1 VSRTADRSA
10 QGETLSRAVWS
21 VLAEQG
27 LERLTVRAVAAAAGC
42 TTGLVM
48 HRFPNRQALLLHARE
63 LLHRVTRARVEA
75 LEAEAGSPRAA
86 LRAVLLQGMALDE
99 QTRQEAIVWMGFLAA
114 AVTDD
119 ELIAEHRRNNRAWRE
134 RVERLTAAAAPE
146 WTAGWVAT
154 VALALIAMTEGV
166 AVYAA
171 ADPAAF
177 PPADQERML
186 DATLTAHG
194 LDAAGEGD
202 GEQRRS

>member
-1 VSRTADRSA
+1 
-10 QGETLSRAVWS
+10 VWS

-27 LERLTVRAVAAAAGC
+27 LERLTVRAVATAAGC

-75 LEAEAGSPRAA
+75 LEAAADSPRAA
-86 LRAVLLQGMALDE
+86 LRAVLRQGMALDE

-114 AVTDD
+114 AVADD

-134 RVERLTAAAAPE
+134 RVERLTADAAPE
-146 WTAGWVAT
+146 WPAGRVAT

-166 AVYAA
+166 AAYAA
-171 ADPAAF
+171 ADPDAF
-177 PPADQERML
+177 PPSDQERML
-186 DATLTAHG
+186 DAALTAYG
-194 LDAAGEGD
+194 LA
-202 GEQRRS
+202 EQRRP

>member
-1 VSRTADRSA
+1 MSRTANRLA

-27 LERLTVRAVAAAAGC
+27 LERLTVRAVATAAGC

-48 HRFPNRQALLLHARE
+48 HRFPNRQALLLHARQ
-63 LLHRVTRARVEA
+63 LLHGVTRARVEA

-86 LRAVLLQGMALDE
+86 LRAVLHQGMALDE

-146 WTAGWVAT
+146 WTAGRVAT

-177 PPADQERML
+177 PATDQERML
-186 DATLTAHG
+186 DATLTAYG
-194 LDAAGEGD
+194 LG
-202 GEQRRS
+202 